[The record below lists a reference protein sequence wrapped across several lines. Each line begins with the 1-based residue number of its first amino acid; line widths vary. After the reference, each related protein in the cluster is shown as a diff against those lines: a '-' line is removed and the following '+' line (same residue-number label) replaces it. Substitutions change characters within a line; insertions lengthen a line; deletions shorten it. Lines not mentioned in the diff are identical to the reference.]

1 MLERV
6 FNFFFRYEQGL
17 KKSAV
22 RIHHENFEKADHF
35 IEYKTGWPNTC
46 DGIILDH
53 EQFVPYVDIFI
64 STNYNLMKDVDN
76 CGYYPFAFIS
86 EREGDLR
93 VLVFRDAKEQYD
105 FCVRLMDK
113 DLHYDLY
120 MADSLSKG
128 LFKSFRM
135 KGNPIGFVFDVKTK
149 ERYRSYKP
157 EDLFLVDMFCVAK
170 VSDLKDGRVNEP
182 EYIKEYKE
190 RINEVKVK

>member
-35 IEYKTGWPNTC
+35 REYKDGWPNVG
-46 DGIILDH
+46 DGVLLDH
-53 EQFVPYVDIFI
+53 NQFVPYVNVFI

-76 CGYYPFAFIS
+76 GGYYPFALIS
-86 EREGDLR
+86 ERDGDLR
-93 VLVFRDAKEQYD
+93 VLVFRDAKEQFD
-105 FCVRLMDK
+105 FCEKLMDP

-120 MADSLSKG
+120 MGESLSKG
-128 LFKSFRM
+128 LFKSFRSKDNRM
-135 KGNPIGFVFDVKTK
+135 GFLFDAKTK
-149 ERYRSYKP
+149 ERYRSYKA

>member
-22 RIHHENFEKADHF
+22 RIHHDNFEKADHF
-35 IEYKTGWPNTC
+35 REYKDGWPNVG
-46 DGIILDH
+46 DGVLLDH
-53 EQFVPYVDIFI
+53 NQFVPYVNVFI

-76 CGYYPFAFIS
+76 GGYYPFALIS
-86 EREGDLR
+86 ERDGDLR
-93 VLVFRDAKEQYD
+93 VLVFRDAKEQFD
-105 FCVRLMDK
+105 FCEKLMDP

-120 MADSLSKG
+120 MGESLSKG
-128 LFKSFRM
+128 LFKSFRSKDNRM
-135 KGNPIGFVFDVKTK
+135 GFLFDEKTK
-149 ERYRSYKP
+149 ERYRSYKA
-157 EDLFLVDMFCVAK
+157 EELFLVDMFCIAK

-182 EYIKEYKE
+182 KYIKEYKE

>member
-22 RIHHENFEKADHF
+22 QIHHENFEKADHF
-35 IEYKTGWPNTC
+35 REYKDGWPNVG
-46 DGIILDH
+46 DGVLLDH
-53 EQFVPYVDIFI
+53 NQFTPYVNVFI

-76 CGYYPFAFIS
+76 GGYYPFALLS
-86 EREGDLR
+86 ERDGDLR

-105 FCVRLMDK
+105 FCVKLMDK

-120 MADSLSKG
+120 MGESLSRG
-128 LFKSFRM
+128 LFKSFRSKDNRM
-135 KGNPIGFVFDVKTK
+135 GFLFDTKTK
-149 ERYRSYKP
+149 ERYRSYKA

-170 VSDLKDGRVNEP
+170 VSDLKDGNINEP
-182 EYIKEYKE
+182 EFIKEYKE